1 MRLSTLLFILL
12 CYLMALPVAHA
23 ADSLVTARPA
33 LQREVHS
40 GFTRARTRLVL
51 SAEEAGRIE
60 RVNADVGDRIAPDQ
74 PFACQ
79 DETFINLELRTNQ
92 AEREALEVDMAYYRK
107 EVARYRQL
115 LKQNS
120 SSESQL
126 DAAQRNLDKTRTQ
139 LDALAI
145 AAQTLRERK
154 QRLCINAPA
163 GWLVI
168 KRFVEPG
175 EWVNTGEPAV
185 EVGDYSRLVAP
196 FALSVVEYQALI
208 APREGLK
215 VRLPELQIEVP
226 ASLLRV
232 SPAFDEVSRKIHL
245 ELEIADGLVSPR
257 GGLRVELGLD
267 IPLRTGAVLVPQR
280 ALRQRYEQYWL
291 KRPDGEEIR
300 VVYLGRA
307 NTPDSDWV
315 RVASPA
321 VKAGDQFQLNGE

>member
-1 MRLSTLLFILL
+1 MLPPILL
-12 CYLMALPVAHA
+12 LYLTGLPVAYA
-23 ADSLVTARPA
+23 ADSLATARPA
-33 LQREVHS
+33 MQREVQS

-51 SAEEAGRIE
+51 SVEEAGRIE

-79 DETFINLELRTNQ
+79 DKTFIDLELRTNQ

-126 DAAQRNLDKTRTQ
+126 DSAQRNLNKTRTQ

-145 AAQTLRERK
+145 AAQILRERK
-154 QRLCINAPA
+154 QRLCIEAPA

-175 EWVNTGEPAV
+175 EWVNAGEPAV
-185 EVGDYSRLVAP
+185 EVGDYSRLVAS
-196 FALSVVEYQALI
+196 FALSVMEYQALI
-208 APREGLK
+208 AQGEGLK
-215 VRLPELQIEVP
+215 VRLPELQAEVP

-245 ELEIADGLVSPR
+245 ELEIAEGLLSPR
-257 GGLRVELGLD
+257 GGLRIELGLD

-291 KRPDGEEIR
+291 KRPGGEEIR
-300 VVYLGRA
+300 VVYLGRSTA
-307 NTPDSDWV
+307 PDGDWI
-315 RVASPA
+315 RVVSPA
-321 VKAGDQFQLNGE
+321 VKPGDQFQLNGE